1 MPATVLNIN
10 LGDPLRMAIA
20 NAEKGL
26 PLQQRV
32 GELPQG
38 LVALPSYL
46 SVRFWLQNIIRPS
59 ELFYFGL
66 MDKRMSIRD
75 VFLYVCQY
83 VKDIFI
89 GILFDVSH
97 LHALYVPKRFP
108 DAGRE
113 SKMQW
118 E

>member
-46 SVRFWLQNIIRPS
+46 SVRF
-59 ELFYFGL
+59 
-66 MDKRMSIRD
+66 
-75 VFLYVCQY
+75 
-83 VKDIFI
+83 
-89 GILFDVSH
+89 
-97 LHALYVPKRFP
+97 
-108 DAGRE
+108 
-113 SKMQW
+113 
-118 E
+118 